1 MHPLGPGVYFLSV
14 NASGFLASLFQKK
27 KKKTKWNTR
36 CQRDRG
42 PTAHNSNLS
51 MYGGIR
57 ARCHVR
63 DFTMD
68 PDWAFTCSSDS
79 GRQCTVRA
87 YLEREGGPAPH
98 YRSLFMVISFKIIG
112 LQAPAQAGIEL
123 TVHVPSHCSCIG
135 EPRSMNSTMD
145 SF

>member
-14 NASGFLASLFQKK
+14 NASGFLASLLQKK